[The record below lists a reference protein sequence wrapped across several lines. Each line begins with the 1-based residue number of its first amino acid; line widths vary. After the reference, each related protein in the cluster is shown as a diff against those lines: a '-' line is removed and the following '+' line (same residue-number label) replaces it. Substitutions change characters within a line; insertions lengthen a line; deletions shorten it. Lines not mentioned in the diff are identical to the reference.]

1 VRVTVTAKDIVK
13 GRRSIADRC
22 PVALAL
28 RHMTH
33 RRWEVY
39 FTALQD
45 VTRRRGVAAP
55 PRVAEWCEQYDDGL
69 NVKPFAFEL
78 VT

>member
-1 VRVTVTAKDIVK
+1 MSIER

-28 RHMTH
+28 KRATH

-39 FTALQD
+39 FTVLQD
-45 VTRRRGVAAP
+45 VTRQRGFAIP
-55 PRVAEWCEQYDDGL
+55 DRVARWCEQYDEGIAMR
-69 NVKPFAFEL
+69 PFAFEL
-78 VT
+78 AA